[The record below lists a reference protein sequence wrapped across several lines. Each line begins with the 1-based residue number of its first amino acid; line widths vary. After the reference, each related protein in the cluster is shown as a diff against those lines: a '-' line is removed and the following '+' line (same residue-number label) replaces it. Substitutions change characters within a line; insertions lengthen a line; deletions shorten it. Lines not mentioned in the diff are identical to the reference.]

1 MCGNVHSFPS
11 EYFEF
16 HYPNN
21 KFQNAYPIRSTANTP
36 IMISVIFASC
46 RRCILTISNLL
57 GQLPAEAAVVGV
69 LVPDDRWVLR

>member
-1 MCGNVHSFPS
+1 
-11 EYFEF
+11 
-16 HYPNN
+16 
-21 KFQNAYPIRSTANTP
+21 
-36 IMISVIFASC
+36 VIFASC